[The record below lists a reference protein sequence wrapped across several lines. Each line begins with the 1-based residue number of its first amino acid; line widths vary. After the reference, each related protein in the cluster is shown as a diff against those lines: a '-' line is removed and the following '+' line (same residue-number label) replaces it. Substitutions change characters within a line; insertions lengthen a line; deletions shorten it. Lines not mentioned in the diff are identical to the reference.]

1 MPFAAPPL
9 PRLSIA
15 ETHTARLVRGSAT
28 TVTRP
33 TSAMSKGLTDLVVLL
48 ARPGTDVHALEL
60 AGAGNHDRDAG
71 TLLDP
76 TARAA
81 YRRRLTELDADLA
94 AAHTDH
100 DIGRAQQLGAQRT
113 ALIAELR
120 RATGLAGRSRML
132 GTSTTER
139 ARKAVTARLR
149 EAIHRIAAV
158 LPELGAH
165 LDRSVITGTT
175 CRYQPVTHLTWT
187 L

>member
-1 MPFAAPPL
+1 MK
-9 PRLSIA
+9 
-15 ETHTARLVRGSAT
+15 VRCHGRGGVSGVGSRRT
-28 TVTRP
+28 
-33 TSAMSKGLTDLVVLL
+33 KTDLPPHRLLERGIFYIPQESSLFRHMSVADNLRLPLETL
-48 ARPGTDVHALEL
+48 ARRTK
-60 AGAGNHDRDAG
+60 GNGKFSVAD
-71 TLLDP
+71 
-76 TARAA
+76 
-81 YRRRLTELDADLA
+81 RLTELDADLA

-175 CRYQPVTHLTWT
+175 CHYQPVTHLTWT